1 MPTRGQSAA
10 IGAALLGLALLL
22 TTLLGGWDRVEP
34 EGPQR
39 VEPGEY
45 AEVAPFRVRL
55 DDASAAYEFAGRTA
69 DKKRA
74 FVVVTG
80 ELTLDDDE
88 SVGVGT
94 LGDAFVADLERSYDA
109 FGEAT
114 DEPEAEVLVAADGSS
129 LIGIGP
135 GLTYEVALL
144 WQVDED
150 AVPSDL
156 AVTLDEHTYRAS
168 ALDGD
173 LGWFD
178 PTPAA
183 RVELTVVPLPAER
196 PKGERF

>member
-10 IGAALLGLALLL
+10 IGAALLALVLL
-22 TTLLGGWDRVEP
+22 VTTLLDGWARVEP
-34 EGPQR
+34 EGPQA

-45 AEVAPFRVRL
+45 VEAAPFRVRL

-69 DKKRA
+69 DKRRA

-80 ELTLDDDE
+80 ELSLEDDE
-88 SVGVGT
+88 SVLSGT
-94 LGDAFVADLERSYDA
+94 LVDAFVADLERSYDV

-114 DEPEAEVLVAADGSS
+114 DEPEAEVLVATDGSA
-129 LIGIGP
+129 LIGLGP

-150 AVPSDL
+150 AVPTDL
-156 AVTLDEHTYRAS
+156 TVTLDEHTWRAS

-178 PTPAA
+178 PAPTA
-183 RVELTVVPLPAER
+183 RVDLAVAPLPAER
-196 PKGERF
+196 PKDGGF